1 MKPLEWFCALKEPA
15 FSIHALS
22 KTASLSPTDK
32 RDENKNLKTKRF
44 ALKWSVGFI
53 FNFRILLVS
62 VMLSGNLENTV
73 GCHRN

>member
-1 MKPLEWFCALKEPA
+1 MKPPEWFSAWKEPA

-22 KTASLSPTDK
+22 KTGSLSPTGK
-32 RDENKNLKTKRF
+32 RDENKNLKTKHF

-62 VMLSGNLENTV
+62 VMLS
-73 GCHRN
+73 RN